1 MVGSFNSFL
10 ANHYFNLQEDIFSS
24 WGLSFTKAIL
34 FIFQK
39 NKIPGWLF
47 YFKSSPKEKKGNF
60 NIQIMTGRGAPFFPL
75 LLTKRSR

>member
-47 YFKSSPKEKKGNF
+47 YWLRTQKNQKELF
-60 NIQIMTGRGAPFFPL
+60 
-75 LLTKRSR
+75 RSKTQLA

>member
-47 YFKSSPKEKKGNF
+47 YWLRTQKIQKELFCSK
-60 NIQIMTGRGAPFFPL
+60 TRLA
-75 LLTKRSR
+75 

>member
-39 NKIPGWLF
+39 IKYQDGFFIGSEHKKIQKELF
-47 YFKSSPKEKKGNF
+47 CSK
-60 NIQIMTGRGAPFFPL
+60 TRLA
-75 LLTKRSR
+75 